1 MNSFASQDG
10 PAEEDRGMTLEDEAL
25 LRCERL
31 LALMSEAMEMERAF
45 GAGTVGADAS
55 TRSLLMP
62 ILKDALTRLEPMM
75 SSPPRRS
82 LKTWVRELIDLE
94 LELDAAISQRGWRTL
109 SVGLESPPVLN
120 DPA

>member
-1 MNSFASQDG
+1 MNSFASHD
-10 PAEEDRGMTLEDEAL
+10 ALADEDLGMTLEDEAL

-45 GAGTVGADAS
+45 GAGTAGADAS

-62 ILKDALTRLEPMM
+62 ILEDALSRLEPMM
-75 SSPPRRS
+75 ASPPRRS
-82 LKTWVRELIDLE
+82 LKTWVRELVDLE
-94 LELDAAISQRGWRTL
+94 LELDAAIARRGWRTL
-109 SVGLESPPVLN
+109 SLGDEPPVLN